1 MPVYAY
7 QCPTCGAAEDRFNRV
22 SDCESNAPVHCGSA
36 MRIRIT
42 APLVHVQQDINY
54 RCPATGIGVTSWR
67 QRRNIFA
74 EHRLRDAND
83 HPPEQ
88 VIRDES
94 KKWERIKERANVKLD
109 LPDEIKN
116 LSIHD
121 LVPEGQ
127 HQRMQCNPKTRSQ
140 IPSNP

>member
-1 MPVYAY
+1 ML
-7 QCPTCGAAEDRFNRV
+7 
-22 SDCESNAPVHCGSA
+22 S
-36 MRIRIT
+36 
-42 APLVHVQQDINY
+42 
-54 RCPATGIGVTSWR
+54 

-74 EHRLRDAND
+74 EHGLRDAND

-121 LVPEGQ
+121 LMPEG
-127 HQRMQCNPKTRSQ
+127 
-140 IPSNP
+140 

>member
-1 MPVYAY
+1 M
-7 QCPTCGAAEDRFNRV
+7 
-22 SDCESNAPVHCGSA
+22 S
-36 MRIRIT
+36 IRIT

-74 EHRLRDAND
+74 EHQLRDAND

-88 VIRDES
+88 VIRDEN
-94 KKWERIKERANVKLD
+94 KKWGKIRELAAQAV
-109 LPDEIKN
+109 PDELKH

-121 LVPEGQ
+121 LVPEG
-127 HQRMQCNPKTRSQ
+127 
-140 IPSNP
+140 

>member
-7 QCPTCGAAEDRFNRV
+7 RCPECGADEDRFNRV
-22 SDCESNAPVHCGSA
+22 SECESNAPACHGP

-54 RCPATGIGVTSWR
+54 KCPATGLGVTSWA

-74 EHRLRDAND
+74 EHGLRDAND

-109 LPDEIKN
+109 VPDDIKN

-121 LVPEGQ
+121 LVPEG
-127 HQRMQCNPKTRSQ
+127 
-140 IPSNP
+140 

>member
-7 QCPTCGAAEDRFNRV
+7 HCAMCGAGEDRFNRV
-22 SDCESNAPVHCGSA
+22 SDCESNAPRHCGSA
-36 MRIRIT
+36 MSIRIT

-74 EHRLRDAND
+74 EHQLRDAND

-88 VIRDES
+88 VIRDEN
-94 KKWERIKERANVKLD
+94 KKWGKIRELAAQAV
-109 LPDEIKN
+109 PDELKH

-121 LVPEGQ
+121 LVPEG
-127 HQRMQCNPKTRSQ
+127 
-140 IPSNP
+140 